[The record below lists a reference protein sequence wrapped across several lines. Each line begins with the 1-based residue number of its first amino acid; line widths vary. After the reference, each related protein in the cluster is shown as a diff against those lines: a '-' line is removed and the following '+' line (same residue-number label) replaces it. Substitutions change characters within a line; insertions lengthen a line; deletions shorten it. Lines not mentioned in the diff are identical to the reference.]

1 MPIVQNLQGQ
11 MVHQAISPRTLN
23 AWVKVVEEKAFSPEV
38 IPMFSALSEG
48 ATPQDLNTM
57 LNTVGGHQAAMQ
69 MLKETINEEA
79 AEWDRTHPPAMG
91 PLPPG
96 QIREPTGSDIAG
108 TTSTL
113 QEQIGWMTH
122 NPPIPV
128 GEIYKRWIILG
139 LNKIVRMY

>member
-79 AEWDRTHPPAMG
+79 AEWDRLHPVG
-91 PLPPG
+91 
-96 QIREPTGSDIAG
+96 EPRGSDIAG

-139 LNKIVRMY
+139 LNKIVRMYSGGHHHHHH